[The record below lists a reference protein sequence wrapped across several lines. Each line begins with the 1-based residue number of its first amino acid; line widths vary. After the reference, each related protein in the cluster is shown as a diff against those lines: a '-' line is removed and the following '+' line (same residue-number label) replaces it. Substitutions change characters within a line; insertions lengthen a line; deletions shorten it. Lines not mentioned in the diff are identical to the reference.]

1 MAVLAARFFEHIEQV
16 AHLAEQ
22 TCLENTR
29 TCGMVESYVAYIRD
43 EFKKLKKSVR
53 EGICNMCFQTRERRL
68 IVEPIQSISCCTSF
82 HGIRENS
89 PKVEVIDTK
98 PTVLDLNI
106 AVFEE
111 RIIVRFS
118 IDFGTRQSLGSVTYS
133 PL

>member
-1 MAVLAARFFEHIEQV
+1 
-16 AHLAEQ
+16 
-22 TCLENTR
+22 
-29 TCGMVESYVAYIRD
+29 MVESYVAYIRD